1 MFEFD
6 KYEMHLHVDRNLAP
20 LQPYTPV
27 QGVAKMSLLMWGE
40 HCIECAAPGCFATC
54 DLYQSRPDQRCRRLT
69 YGMYRNRRF
78 PSARGYGAE
87 VTFKQWGKI
96 EARGNTLMLP
106 AGTILLA
113 ERAISL
119 IAPLANTA
127 GAVMYRLTRDIRWS
141 YLEHAVLERFARWL
155 HRKGR
160 AESKPD
166 FFLLEVYNP
175 TDVPIRMHVNMSIAG
190 GAIGKRTRFTQL
202 PPPFRASVM
211 LPAGY
216 SRHEFGRE
224 QYSRVTECGL
234 PFDIAIIPD
243 GENAS
248 RVVFLTADFVV
259 HHKAESVQS
268 SSVPKIKCVV
278 WDLDNTMWD
287 GILLENEAVSLRPR
301 VLELLHFFDERGILL
316 SIASKN
322 DETSAWRHLEEL
334 GIADYFLYPQIN
346 WLPKSEN
353 VKLIAEQLNI
363 GLDTFAFIDDNPF
376 ELEEVS
382 RVLGGVACV
391 NAANIDSL
399 FLDPRY
405 QGTSSDE
412 AKKRSQFYKEE
423 FVRKKSAVKFGSDY
437 LGFLAACEIKLY
449 IDAYATDDLDRVSE
463 LVQRTN
469 QLNFSGRKYARKE
482 ILPILSDDEIKKY
495 VLRCTDNF
503 GSYGAVGFAI
513 VRFVE
518 DEIRIEDFMLSCR
531 VQGRFIE
538 QAFFNYLVCSQDGLK
553 SRGLW
558 VNFEP
563 TGRNIPAQQ
572 VLESLHFEPCSS
584 GKGLCLDLN
593 VNSLNCTFI
602 SVESSST
609 VKSGSDMTE
618 ASLKPL
624 F

>member
-6 KYEMHLHVDRNLAP
+6 KYEAHLHVDRNLAP
-20 LQPYTPV
+20 LQSYTPV
-27 QGVAKMSLLMWGE
+27 QNVRKMSLLMWGE

-69 YGMYRNRRF
+69 YGMYRNQRF

-106 AGTILLA
+106 AAVTLLA
-113 ERAISL
+113 ERIIGSIS
-119 IAPLANTA
+119 PLANAA
-127 GAVMYRLTRDIRWS
+127 GAMMYRLTSDTRWS
-141 YLEHAVLERFARWL
+141 YLEHALLERFARWL
-155 HRKGR
+155 HRVSR

-175 TDVPIRMHVNMSIAG
+175 SDIPIRMQLNMSVSG
-190 GAIGKRTRFTQL
+190 GMISKQKPLTKL
-202 PPPFRASVM
+202 PLPFRVSVM
-211 LPAGY
+211 FPPGY
-216 SRHEFGRE
+216 SRHEFGYE
-224 QYSRVTECGL
+224 QFSMITECDL

-243 GENAS
+243 GENVS

-259 HHKAESVQS
+259 HSKTESVKS
-268 SSVPKIKCVV
+268 SGTIPIKCVV
-278 WDLDNTMWD
+278 WDLDNTMWE
-287 GILLENEAVSLRPR
+287 GILLENEGVSLRPR
-301 VLELLHFFDERGILL
+301 VLELLRFFYERGILL
-316 SIASKN
+316 SIVSKN
-322 DETSAWRHLEEL
+322 DETSAWRRLEEL

-353 VKLIAEQLNI
+353 IKLIAKQLNI

-376 ELEEVS
+376 ELEEVA

-391 NAANIDSL
+391 NASDIDRL

-405 QGTSSDE
+405 KGTSSDE

-449 IDAYATDDLDRVSE
+449 IDVYEDKDLDRVSE

-469 QLNFSGRKYARKE
+469 QLNFSGRKYAREE
-482 ILPILSDDEIKKY
+482 ILPILADDEVTKY

-503 GSYGAVGFAI
+503 GSYGVVGFAI
-513 VRFVE
+513 VRFME

-538 QAFFNYLVCSQDGLK
+538 QAFFNYLVSSQSGQK
-553 SRGLW
+553 PESLW
-558 VNFEP
+558 VNFES
-563 TGRNIPAQQ
+563 TGRNVPAQQ
-572 VLESLHFEPCSS
+572 VLESLRFEPCSS
-584 GKGLCLDLN
+584 EKGLRVDLN
-593 VNSLNCTFI
+593 AYSLECTFI
-602 SVESSST
+602 SVASLLTS
-609 VKSGSDMTE
+609 KSGSDRVE
-618 ASLKPL
+618 ATH
-624 F
+624 

>member
-20 LQPYTPV
+20 QQPYKPV

-40 HCIECAAPGCFATC
+40 HCVECAAPGCFATC
-54 DLYQSRPDQRCRRLT
+54 DLYQSRPDRRCRRLT

-87 VTFKQWGKI
+87 VTFKKWGKI

-106 AGTILLA
+106 AGATLLA
-113 ERAISL
+113 ERVISL
-119 IAPLANTA
+119 IAPLANTT
-127 GAVMYRLTRDIRWS
+127 GALMYRLTRDIRWS

-155 HRKGR
+155 HQKSRT
-160 AESKPD
+160 ESKPD
-166 FFLLEVYNP
+166 LFLLEVYNP
-175 TDVPIRMHVNMSIAG
+175 TDAPIRMQVNMAIAG
-190 GAIGKRTRFTQL
+190 GTISKQTQFVQL

-211 LPAGY
+211 LPPGY
-216 SRHEFGRE
+216 SRHEFGYE
-224 QYSRVTECGL
+224 QFSAITECGH

-259 HHKAESVQS
+259 HRNAETTLS
-268 SSVPKIKCVV
+268 SSSPKIKCVV
-278 WDLDNTMWD
+278 WDLDNTMWN
-287 GILLENEAVSLRPR
+287 GILLENETVVLRPK
-301 VLELLHFFDERGILL
+301 VLELLRFFDERGILL

-322 DETSAWRHLEEL
+322 DEASAWRRLEEL

-353 VKLIAEQLNI
+353 VKIIAEQLNI
-363 GLDTFAFIDDNPF
+363 GLDTFAFVDDNPF

-382 RVLGGVACV
+382 RVLGEVACV
-391 NAANIDSL
+391 NAADIDGL
-399 FLDPRY
+399 FLNSRY
-405 QGTSSDE
+405 QGTSSGE
-412 AKKRSQFYKEE
+412 AQRRSQFYREE

-437 LGFLAACEIKLY
+437 LGFLATCEIKLY
-449 IDAYATDDLDRVSE
+449 VDPYAADDLDRVSE

-469 QLNFSGRKYARKE
+469 QLNFSGRKYARNE
-482 ILPILSDDEIKKY
+482 ILPILADDEVRKY

-518 DEIRIEDFMLSCR
+518 HEIRIEDFMLSCR

-538 QAFFNYLVCSQDGLK
+538 QAFFNYLVCSESGEK
-553 SRGLW
+553 PGSLW
-558 VNFEP
+558 VNFVP
-563 TGRNIPAQQ
+563 TTRNIPAQQ
-572 VLESLHFEPCSS
+572 VLESLRFGPCPS
-584 GKGLCLDLN
+584 GKGLRLDLN
-593 VNSLNCTFI
+593 VHSLDCPFI
-602 SVESSST
+602 SVAFSS
-609 VKSGSDMTE
+609 
-618 ASLKPL
+618 ASQGDPSAIQATH
-624 F
+624 

>member
-27 QGVAKMSLLMWGE
+27 QDVAKMSLLMWGE

-69 YGMYRNRRF
+69 YGMYRNQRF

-106 AGTILLA
+106 ATAALLA
-113 ERAISL
+113 ERMIGL
-119 IAPLANTA
+119 VAPLTNAA
-127 GAVMYRLTRDIRWS
+127 GAMMYRLTRDMRWS
-141 YLEHAVLERFARWL
+141 YLEYALLERFARWM
-155 HRKGR
+155 HRVNR
-160 AESKPD
+160 TESKPD

-175 TDVPIRMHVNMSIAG
+175 ADVPIRMQLNMAISG
-190 GAIGKRTRFTQL
+190 GMMSKQTQL
-202 PPPFRASVM
+202 TKLPLPFRTSVVF
-211 LPAGY
+211 PPGY
-216 SRHEFGRE
+216 SRHEFGY
-224 QYSRVTECGL
+224 QQFSMITECGL

-243 GENAS
+243 GETAS
-248 RVVFLTADFVV
+248 RVVFLTADFIV
-259 HHKAESVQS
+259 HRKTESVRS
-268 SSVPKIKCVV
+268 SSTPKIKCVV

-287 GILLENEAVSLRPR
+287 GILLENEAVSLRPK
-301 VLELLHFFDERGILL
+301 VLDLLRFFYERGILL

-322 DETSAWRHLEEL
+322 DEASAWRRLEEL

-353 VKLIAEQLNI
+353 VRIIAEQLNI

-382 RVLGGVACV
+382 RALKGVDCV
-391 NAANIDSL
+391 NVADIDRL

-405 QGTSSDE
+405 QGTNSEE

-423 FVRKKSAVKFGSDY
+423 FVRKKSAARFGSDY
-437 LGFLAACEIKLY
+437 LGFLAACEIKLS
-449 IDAYATDDLDRVSE
+449 IDAYAADDLDRVSK

-469 QLNFSGRKYARKE
+469 QLNFSGRKYARDE
-482 ILPILSDDEIKKY
+482 ILPILADDEVRKY
-495 VLRCTDNF
+495 VLRCSDNF

-518 DEIRIEDFMLSCR
+518 QEIRIEDFMLSCR

-538 QAFFNYLVCSQDGLK
+538 QAFFNYLVVSESGQRPQ
-553 SRGLW
+553 SLW
-558 VNFEP
+558 VNFKP

-572 VLESLHFEPCSS
+572 VLESLHFETCSPE
-584 GKGLCLDLN
+584 KGLRVDLN
-593 VNSLNCTFI
+593 VHSLDCTFI
-602 SVESSST
+602 SVGSLST
-609 VKSGSDMTE
+609 SESGSGRVE
-618 ASLKPL
+618 ASH
-624 F
+624 

>member
-6 KYEMHLHVDRNLAP
+6 KYEMHLHEDRNLAP
-20 LQPYTPV
+20 RQPYKPV
-27 QGVAKMSLLMWGE
+27 QDVAKMSLLMWGE
-40 HCIECAAPGCFATC
+40 HCVECAAPGCFATC
-54 DLYQSRPDQRCRRLT
+54 DLYQSRPDLRCRRLA

-87 VTFKQWGKI
+87 VTFKKWGKI

-106 AGTILLA
+106 AKATLWA

-119 IAPLANTA
+119 MAPLTNAA
-127 GAVMYRLTRDIRWS
+127 GALMYRVTRDIRWS
-141 YLEHAVLERFARWL
+141 YFEHAVLERFARWL
-155 HRKGR
+155 HRKSR

-175 TDVPIRMHVNMSIAG
+175 TEAPIRMQVNMSVAG
-190 GAIGKRTRFTQL
+190 GTISRQTQFVQL

-211 LPAGY
+211 LPPGY
-216 SRHEFGRE
+216 SRHEFGYE
-224 QYSRVTECGL
+224 QFSAITKCGH

-259 HHKAESVQS
+259 HRDAESVEGS
-268 SSVPKIKCVV
+268 SSPKIKCVV

-287 GILLENEAVSLRPR
+287 GILLENEAVGLRPK
-301 VLELLHFFDERGILL
+301 VLELLRFFDERGILL

-322 DETSAWRHLEEL
+322 DETSAWGRLEEL

-353 VKLIAEQLNI
+353 IKLIAEQLNI
-363 GLDTFAFIDDNPF
+363 GLDTFAFVDDNPF

-382 RVLGGVACV
+382 RALGGVACV
-391 NAANIDSL
+391 NVADIDGLLSN
-399 FLDPRY
+399 PRY
-405 QGTSSDE
+405 QGTSSGE
-412 AKKRSQFYKEE
+412 AKQRSQFYREE

-437 LGFLAACEIKLY
+437 LGFLATCEIRLY
-449 IDAYATDDLDRVSE
+449 VDPYAADDLDRVSE

-469 QLNFSGRKYARKE
+469 QLNFSGRKYAREE
-482 ILPILSDDEIKKY
+482 ILPIIADDELKKY

-513 VRFVE
+513 VRFAGH
-518 DEIRIEDFMLSCR
+518 EIRIEDFMLSCR

-538 QAFFNYLVCSQDGLK
+538 QAFFNYLVCSQSGEK
-553 SRGLW
+553 PASLW
-558 VNFEP
+558 VNFKP
-563 TGRNIPAQQ
+563 TSRNVPAQQ
-572 VLESLHFEPCSS
+572 VLESLHFGPSPS

-593 VNSLNCTFI
+593 VQSLDCTFI
-602 SVESSST
+602 SV
-609 VKSGSDMTE
+609 
-618 ASLKPL
+618 ASLSASKGDASL
-624 F
+624 MQAAQ

>member
-6 KYEMHLHVDRNLAP
+6 KYEAHLHVDRNLAP
-20 LQPYTPV
+20 LQSYTPV

-106 AGTILLA
+106 AMVILLA
-113 ERAISL
+113 ERMIGS
-119 IAPLANTA
+119 IAPLANAA
-127 GAVMYRLTRDIRWS
+127 GAVMYRLTRDARWS
-141 YLEHAVLERFARWL
+141 YLEHALLERFARWL
-155 HRKGR
+155 HRISRG
-160 AESKPD
+160 ESKPD
-166 FFLLEVYNP
+166 LFLLEVYNP
-175 TDVPIRMHVNMSIAG
+175 ADVPIRMQLNMSISG
-190 GAIGKRTRFTQL
+190 GMVSKQKQLTQL
-202 PPPFRASVM
+202 PLPFRASVM
-211 LPAGY
+211 FPLGY
-216 SRHEFGRE
+216 SRHQFGYEEF
-224 QYSRVTECGL
+224 SIITECGL

-259 HHKAESVQS
+259 HQKTESVQS
-268 SSVPKIKCVV
+268 SSTPKIKCVV

-287 GILLENEAVSLRPR
+287 GILLENEAVSLRLK
-301 VLELLHFFDERGILL
+301 VLDLLRFFYERGILL

-322 DETSAWRHLEEL
+322 DETSAWRRLEEL

-391 NAANIDSL
+391 NAADIDRL
-399 FLDPRY
+399 FLEPRY
-405 QGTSSDE
+405 QGTSSEE

-423 FVRKKSAVKFGSDY
+423 FVRKKSAARFGSDY
-437 LGFLAACEIKLY
+437 LGFLATCEIKLY
-449 IDAYATDDLDRVSE
+449 IDVYAADDLDRVSE

-469 QLNFSGRKYARKE
+469 QLNFSGRKYAREE
-482 ILPILSDDEIKKY
+482 ILPILADDEVKKY

-513 VRFVE
+513 VRFLE
-518 DEIRIEDFMLSCR
+518 HEIRIEDFMLSCR

-538 QAFFNYLVCSQDGLK
+538 QAFFNFLVALQSGQK
-553 SRGLW
+553 PQTLW

-584 GKGLCLDLN
+584 EQGLRVDLN
-593 VNSLNCTFI
+593 VHSLDCTFI
-602 SVESSST
+602 SVTSLATSQAG
-609 VKSGSDMTE
+609 SGVVE
-618 ASLKPL
+618 AGD
-624 F
+624 

>member
-106 AGTILLA
+106 AAVALLA
-113 ERAISL
+113 ERMISS
-119 IAPLANTA
+119 IAPLANAA
-127 GAVMYRLTRDIRWS
+127 GALMYRLTHDIRWS
-141 YLEHAVLERFARWL
+141 YLEYALLERFARWL
-155 HRKGR
+155 HRTSR
-160 AESKPD
+160 TESKPD

-175 TDVPIRMHVNMSIAG
+175 ADMPIRMQLNMSISSG
-190 GAIGKRTRFTQL
+190 MISKQTQL
-202 PPPFRASVM
+202 VQLPLPFRASVM
-211 LPAGY
+211 FPPGY
-216 SRHEFGRE
+216 SRHEFGYE
-224 QYSRVTECGL
+224 QFSMITECGL

-259 HHKAESVQS
+259 HQKTESVQS
-268 SSVPKIKCVV
+268 SSTPKIKCVV

-287 GILLENEAVSLRPR
+287 GILLENEAVSLRPK
-301 VLELLHFFDERGILL
+301 VLDLLRFFYERGILL

-322 DETSAWRHLEEL
+322 DETSAWRRLEEL

-382 RVLGGVACV
+382 RVLGGVSCV
-391 NAANIDSL
+391 NAADIDRL
-399 FLDPRY
+399 FLEPRY
-405 QGTSSDE
+405 QGTSSEE

-449 IDAYATDDLDRVSE
+449 IDVYAADDLDRVSE

-469 QLNFSGRKYARKE
+469 QLNFSGRKYAREE
-482 ILPILSDDEIKKY
+482 ILPILADDEVKKY

-518 DEIRIEDFMLSCR
+518 HEIRIEDFMLSCR

-538 QAFFNYLVCSQDGLK
+538 QAFFNYLVSSQSGQK
-553 SRGLW
+553 SQSLW

-572 VLESLHFEPCSS
+572 VLESLRFEPCSS
-584 GKGLCLDLN
+584 GKGLRIDLN
-593 VNSLNCTFI
+593 VNSLDCTFI
-602 SVESSST
+602 SV
-609 VKSGSDMTE
+609 
-618 ASLKPL
+618 ASLSTSKPGTDMVEPSH
-624 F
+624 

>member
-20 LQPYTPV
+20 LQPYEPV
-27 QGVAKMSLLMWGE
+27 QGVEKMSLLMWGE
-40 HCIECAAPGCFATC
+40 HCVECAAPGCFATC
-54 DLYQSRPDQRCRRLT
+54 DLYQSRPDRRCRRLT

-87 VTFKQWGKI
+87 VTFKKWGKI

-106 AGTILLA
+106 AGVALWA
-113 ERAISL
+113 ERVIGL

-127 GAVMYRLTRDIRWS
+127 GALMYRMTHDIRWS
-141 YLEHAVLERFARWL
+141 YLEHAALERFARWL
-155 HRKGR
+155 HRKSR
-160 AESKPD
+160 TEYKPD

-175 TDVPIRMHVNMSIAG
+175 TEAPIRMQVNMSISG
-190 GAIGKRTRFTQL
+190 GMINKQTQFTKL
-202 PPPFRASVM
+202 PLPFRASVM
-211 LPAGY
+211 LPVGY
-216 SRHEFGRE
+216 SRHEFGYERF
-224 QYSRVTECGL
+224 STITECGL

-248 RVVFLTADFVV
+248 RVVFLTADFVIHRNV
-259 HHKAESVQS
+259 DNARS
-268 SSVPKIKCVV
+268 SSLPKIKCVV
-278 WDLDNTMWD
+278 WDLDNTIWN
-287 GILLENEAVSLRPR
+287 GILLENEAVVLRPK
-301 VLELLHFFDERGILL
+301 VLELLQFFHERGVLL

-322 DETSAWRHLEEL
+322 DETSAWRHLEDL

-353 VKLIAEQLNI
+353 VKIIAEQLNI

-382 RVLGGVACV
+382 RVLGSVACV
-391 NAANIDSL
+391 NADDIDGL
-399 FLDPRY
+399 FSDPRY

-412 AKKRSQFYKEE
+412 AKKRSQFYREE

-437 LGFLAACEIKLY
+437 LGFLAACNIKLY
-449 IDAYATDDLDRVSE
+449 VDVYAADDLDRVSE

-469 QLNFSGRKYARKE
+469 QLNFSGRKYAREE
-482 ILPILSDDEIKKY
+482 ILPILADDEAKKY

-513 VRFVE
+513 MRLVE

-538 QAFFNYLVCSQDGLK
+538 QAFFNYLVCSQSGQK
-553 SRGLW
+553 PQSLW

-572 VLESLHFEPCSS
+572 VLESLRFEPCTP
-584 GKGLCLDLN
+584 GKGLRLDLN
-593 VNSLNCTFI
+593 VNSLDCTFI
-602 SVESSST
+602 SVESSS
-609 VKSGSDMTE
+609 
-618 ASLKPL
+618 ASQEDLDVVQARH
-624 F
+624 